1 MPRVSWGIPT
11 RDPSSDAPTYEELAA
26 ENAELRRRLEQLA
39 VTNASQTEL
48 IYQLQRRL
56 AALES
61 RLGKDSTNSSLP
73 PSSDRFTKRD
83 KPESPNRAA
92 RRALGRKPG
101 KQPGAEGKHLAQ
113 VEHPDETVVHSPSCC
128 EHCGGDLD
136 DAPVE
141 AVEVRQVLDVPV
153 PRLESTEHR
162 AETRRCTCGATTKAA
177 FPAEARGHVSYGP
190 KLRAIALYL
199 MSYQH
204 LPFERCAAALR
215 DLFGAEVSTGFLDQC
230 YSEGAAGLESFM
242 AAVLHLLM
250 NSEVVHVDETF
261 DFVMKKKAWFH
272 VASNEL
278 YTLLHADVTRGREGT
293 ERTGLFPDFKGIAV
307 HDRLVQYFGYDEATH
322 AVCCAHLVRD
332 LASVARVATQE
343 HWASAMTALLIEMK
357 LAATSA
363 RAAGVKKIAKKDL
376 TAFIDRYDALVCEAL
391 SVNPAPANRA
401 RDALERES
409 FNLAVALRDRKADVV
424 RFATDLRVPF
434 TNNQA
439 ESDVRMV
446 KLHAKI
452 SGPFRAMHGAERL
465 AAVRSYLQT
474 AAKHDLG
481 PIEVLTALFA
491 GEPWIPQRI

>member
-39 VTNASQTEL
+39 GTNASQVGL
-48 IYQLQRRL
+48 IDQLQRRI

-73 PSSDRFTKRD
+73 PSSDRFTK
-83 KPESPNRAA
+83 KAKGESPNRAA

-101 KQPGAEGKHLAQ
+101 KQSGAEGKHLAQ
-113 VEHPDETVVHSPSCC
+113 VEHPDETFVHSPSCC
-128 EHCGGDLD
+128 AHCGGDLA

-141 AVEVRQVLDVPV
+141 AIEVRQVLDVPV
-153 PRLESTEHR
+153 PRLESREHR
-162 AETRRCTCGATTKAA
+162 AETRRCRCGAKTKAA
-177 FPAEARGHVSYGP
+177 FPAEARGYVSYGP

-215 DLFGAEVSTGFLDQC
+215 DLFGAQVSTGFLDQL
-230 YSEGAAGLESFM
+230 YSEGAAGLEGFM
-242 AAVLHLLM
+242 ATVLHLLAD
-250 NSEVVHVDETF
+250 SEVVHVDETF
-261 DFVMKKKAWFH
+261 DFVRKEKAWFH
-272 VASNEL
+272 VCSNEL
-278 YTLLHADVTRGREGT
+278 YTLLHADSTRGKDGT
-293 ERTGLFPDFKGIAV
+293 ERTGIFPDFTGIAV
-307 HDRLVQYFGYDEATH
+307 HDRLIQYFGYDKATH

-332 LASVARVATQE
+332 LASVARVAIQE
-343 HWASAMTALLIEMK
+343 HWATSMAALLIEMK
-357 LAATSA
+357 LAADGA
-363 RAAGVKKIAKKDL
+363 RAAGKKKLAKKPL
-376 TAFIDRYDALVCEAL
+376 GAFFDRYDALVYEAL

-401 RDALERES
+401 RDALEKES
-409 FNLAVALRDRKADVV
+409 FNLAVAFRDRKADIV

-474 AAKHDLG
+474 AAKHGLLPVD
-481 PIEVLTALFA
+481 VLSALFA